1 MDGFTAFISTAQAIS
16 YIFSIAK
23 RLTELHNVLKHGRN
37 FLHNERAT
45 VIHLQEIIGQ
55 LRPRDEAAADPNF
68 KLILSSIDSTVERL
82 LALFKQQKLRQ
93 ITILLT
99 IHRAEIDESFATLER
114 QKSTLIL
121 LLTAQT
127 SNGIASLR
135 TDNLPHST
143 QPFNMSE
150 HPSSPSIVY
159 MMNR

>member
-1 MDGFTAFISTAQAIS
+1 MDGFTAFVSTAQAIS

-23 RLTELHNVLKHGRN
+23 SLTELRNVLKHGRN

-45 VIHLQEIIGQ
+45 VIHLQEIISQ
-55 LRPRDEAAADPNF
+55 LRLKDEAAADPNF

-82 LALFKQQKLRQ
+82 LALFKQQKLHQ

-99 IHRAEIDESFATLER
+99 VHRAEIDESFATLER

-127 SNGIASLR
+127 STGIATR
-135 TDNLPHST
+135 
-143 QPFNMSE
+143 PFNMSE

>member
-1 MDGFTAFISTAQAIS
+1 MDGFTTLISTAQAIS

-23 RLTELHNVLKHGRN
+23 SLTELRNVLKHGRN

-45 VIHLQEIIGQ
+45 VIQLQEIIGQ
-55 LRPRDEAAADPNF
+55 LRPEDEAAADPNL

-82 LALFKQQKLRQ
+82 LALFKQRKLRQ

-99 IHRAEIDESFATLER
+99 IHRAEIDQSFATLER

-121 LLTAQT
+121 LLAAQT
-127 SNGIASLR
+127 STGMASLR